1 MFAVILVLQGLAYF
15 ESESDSI
22 RFLHL
27 FLTMGKEATDSF
39 YGCGSEC
46 K

>member
-1 MFAVILVLQGLAYF
+1 MFAVVLFLQGLAYS
-15 ESESDSI
+15 EYESDSI
-22 RFLHL
+22 RFMHL
-27 FLTMGKEATDSF
+27 FLTMEKEATDSF